1 MKKYHSLE
9 FLSIRRHHNLQTSK
23 AMYLLQPTAIN
34 NHDMASFITIIS
46 LIIFCIYARPDLH
59 AVRNE
64 RRILGCCDEVRPST
78 KIFDDDEEE
87 DEVETFT
94 PPPSDISCFLQHQA
108 TMKLL
113 LKIISYCRFDK
124 LHLVVEGLVQLS
136 GPVQLPLPRYLPET
150 HIAHLY
156 KSNEY

>member
-1 MKKYHSLE
+1 MIWLLLSLS
-9 FLSIRRHHNLQTSK
+9 FLSSSSAFTIVQT
-23 AMYLLQPTAIN
+23 YTLY
-34 NHDMASFITIIS
+34 D
-46 LIIFCIYARPDLH
+46 
-59 AVRNE
+59 NE
-64 RRILGCCDEVRPST
+64 RRILGCCDEVRPSS

-87 DEVETFT
+87 DEVEMFT